1 MSRPESLTRD
11 RWVMLSR
18 DWDLILRDPIL
29 HALVSQWAKD
39 GALTLRWVAYAY
51 VRRTRDR
58 IEKMVAEG
66 VPAAHCM
73 KWLPSWQS
81 EAHSIEDSP
90 EYEHTEALRVCAV
103 TRAILNIAFDVAHR
117 HYELNYA
124 PYILS
129 KRGYFN
135 V

>member
-1 MSRPESLTRD
+1 MSRVP
-11 RWVMLSR
+11 LSR

-39 GALTLRWVAYAY
+39 GALTLRWVADEF
-51 VRRTRDR
+51 VRRTRAR
-58 IEKMVAEG
+58 IEKVAAEG

-73 KWLPSWQS
+73 KWLPTWQA
-81 EAHSIEDSP
+81 EAPSLEDSP
-90 EYEHTEALRVCAV
+90 EYEHAEALRVCAV
-103 TRAILNIAFDVAHR
+103 TRAIMNIAIDVASR

-124 PYILS
+124 PYIL
-129 KRGYFN
+129 RGYFN